1 MYLLDGIR
9 RTEDPTHCTHPE
21 TAQKLFAVAGCVI
34 ARSGSVS
41 ATLGYMAQKVVT
53 LLTDDIDGGEATETI
68 AFALEGTSYEID
80 LSRKNADKLRKA
92 IKPFVDAARKVR
104 GSRRGRRS
112 SDGRGQL
119 DTKAIR
125 EWAAASGVK
134 VSSRGRIP
142 TDVIKQYQESH

>member
-1 MYLLDGIR
+1 
-9 RTEDPTHCTHPE
+9 
-21 TAQKLFAVAGCVI
+21 
-34 ARSGSVS
+34 
-41 ATLGYMAQKVVT
+41 MAQKVVT

-68 AFALEGTSYEID
+68 AFALDGTSYEID

-104 GSRRGRRS
+104 GSRDSRRS

-125 EWAAASGVK
+125 EWAAASGIK

-142 TDVIKQYQESH
+142 ADVIKQYQKAH